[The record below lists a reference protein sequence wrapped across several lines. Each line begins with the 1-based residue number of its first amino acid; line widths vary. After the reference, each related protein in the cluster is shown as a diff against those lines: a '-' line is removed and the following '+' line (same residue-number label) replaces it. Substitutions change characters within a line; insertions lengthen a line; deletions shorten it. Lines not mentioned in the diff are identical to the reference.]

1 MANREGLAES
11 LDALRIRTASGTITD
26 PVFEMLSQAV
36 KSDLRR
42 LAGSDSP
49 RRVELI
55 GRSVVRD
62 VGGWLLDQV
71 PGIGSFLSDAFMD
84 NIWADM
90 RASMTREEDEAF
102 VEITRRWP
110 DTVALIQTFQ
120 NLPERA

>member
-1 MANREGLAES
+1 MHLEKRAPRCFNLRRGVLANGE
-11 LDALRIRTASGTITD
+11 IRD
-26 PVFEMLSQAV
+26 PLFEMVSAAV
-36 KSDLRR
+36 RSDLER
-42 LAGSDSP
+42 LAGSPSP
-49 RRVELI
+49 RRMDLI
-55 GRSVVRD
+55 GRSLVRD

-71 PGIGSFLSDAFMD
+71 PGVGSFLSDAFMD

>member
-1 MANREGLAES
+1 M
-11 LDALRIRTASGTITD
+11 D
-26 PVFEMLSQAV
+26 
-36 KSDLRR
+36 
-42 LAGSDSP
+42 
-49 RRVELI
+49 LI
-55 GRSVVRD
+55 GRSLVRD

-71 PGIGSFLSDAFMD
+71 PGVGSFLSDAFMD